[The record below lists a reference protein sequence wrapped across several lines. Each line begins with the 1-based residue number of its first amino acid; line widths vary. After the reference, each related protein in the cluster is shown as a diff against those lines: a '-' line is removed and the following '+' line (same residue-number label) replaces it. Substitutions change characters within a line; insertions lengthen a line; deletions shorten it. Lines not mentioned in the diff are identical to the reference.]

1 MGRYLDAIKNSAN
14 KEEGRHQ
21 NLQNP
26 ANDSFEGFV
35 GSPPAT
41 FEKSFPTNDGRA
53 TDEPPDDR
61 RTCGQCA
68 NLIARQCQA
77 AKRGEI
83 VANREYEPV
92 RDLPRR
98 CEGYMPGADD
108 PDKRHGRERWPELTK
123 KGGE

>member
-1 MGRYLDAIKNSAN
+1 MGRYLDAIRKSAN
-14 KEEGRHQ
+14 KEEGNHQ

-35 GSPPAT
+35 GSSPGT
-41 FEKSFPTNDGRA
+41 FEKNCPANAGQA
-53 TDEPPDDR
+53 TDELLDDR
-61 RTCGQCA
+61 RTCDQCA

-77 AKRGEI
+77 GKRGEI

-108 PDKRHGRERWPELTK
+108 PDKRLGRERWPELIQ
-123 KGGE
+123 KGGS